1 MEHTMTAR
9 LINMVTDST
18 GRYTFD
24 PASCAHYY
32 TYDTDGTKTSDLA
45 LERATNRYFLKTYLN
60 ANGKATYESDW
71 VLQPPTADVV
81 ALAQAAS

>member
-18 GRYTFD
+18 GRYTFE

-32 TYDTDGTKTSDLA
+32 TYNTDGDQISDLA
-45 LERATNRYFLKTYLN
+45 FERATNRYFLKTYLN

-71 VLQPPTADVV
+71 VLQAPTADAV
-81 ALAQAAS
+81 ALAQMAS